1 MLDVH
6 PKNIPLMPLFRRQPG
21 PAARLDAFFA
31 RFAGKHLVVHRG
43 FPDSWLEELMKQAGG
58 AGYFRL
64 DLRQM
69 DRRRPAPVE
78 WVVQTFLEPL
88 DLPLPL
94 FVEVREADLLVRH
107 LTRGGQAVHPS
118 EILWF
123 LDELET
129 RHHARLTRRAPDTLE
144 TTRSIPVED
153 NEPEAMLSG
162 LQ

>member
-1 MLDVH
+1 
-6 PKNIPLMPLFRRQPG
+6 MPLFRRQRD

-31 RFAGKHLVVHRG
+31 RFAGKHLIVHGG
-43 FPDSWLEELMKQAGG
+43 FADNWLEELLAQAGG

-129 RHHARLTRRAPDTLE
+129 RHHARLTRHAPDTLE
-144 TTRSIPVED
+144 TTRGIPVED
-153 NEPEAMLSG
+153 NEPEAMLGG